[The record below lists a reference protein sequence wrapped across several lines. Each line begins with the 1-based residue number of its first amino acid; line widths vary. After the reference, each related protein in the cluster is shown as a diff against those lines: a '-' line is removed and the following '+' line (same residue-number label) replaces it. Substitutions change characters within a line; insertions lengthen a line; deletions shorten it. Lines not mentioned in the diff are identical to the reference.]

1 MRLSETSFWAN
12 LSLKIRRSR
21 CDWSVKEPFTGEW
34 KAKVRTKIRSVDQV
48 IVFCGEHT
56 HTATGVS
63 AELMKPRRK
72 KTLLPAVGILR
83 QNLRVRSDDQA
94 NICSEFR
101 TRKETP
107 LALNRPAFIP
117 PAETAP
123 EVSRAVLGCEENDTF
138 LPSTTTAFRRKM
150 LPPAAT
156 DHRVDK

>member
-1 MRLSETSFWAN
+1 MRLSETCFWAN

-83 QNLRVRSDDQA
+83 QNLRETYV
-94 NICSEFR
+94 CLR
-101 TRKETP
+101 TRQD
-107 LALNRPAFIP
+107 LQMDVGQSRPRCRIMSTVP
-117 PAETAP
+117 HPDDAEAP
-123 EVSRAVLGCEENDTF
+123 NQRSNPCACSGIARNAI
-138 LPSTTTAFRRKM
+138 R
-150 LPPAAT
+150 
-156 DHRVDK
+156 